1 MAEQLNKARASLNS
15 LIVNAK
21 VGHGIK
27 SPAVSSETY
36 LKHLDTSFAA
46 SKSNFLAMGNS
57 SPLQAGA
64 VGKAM
69 QKLQERYATSTEQ
82 LVRETESNF
91 QRIQADAIR
100 IKSDAIK
107 ATEGINK
114 INEDRTK
121 FLSKIKFKDTK
132 GNLGNTVKLDDTK
145 SFWEAFTNNAN
156 VQQLLETVVGLDTET
171 TGLIEKASAVP
182 VTLGLGSIGK
192 NAVAGGKGVKNWVLS
207 YGDTGKTAE
216 KLIDAMNVGIENGVG
231 SIKESAKQLRA
242 QLGYTERDTVN
253 IAKNNF
259 RFAPLIYLE
268 AALTN
273 IDKMPQS
280 TYDEII
286 EKSDKHFAANQIRW
300 KLCIICCSFVCEQN
314 LNTFKKRIHSL

>member
-1 MAEQLNKARASLNS
+1 MMDNKAHITDQWSFEDWQNFWKNGGDAEKFLSQLEQQKEVIKQTTVEEGKSYYAKGDIVERLKKLNADYSALSKTMEKTARDTTRASWGAAEEKYIDDIEKSINYIYGASENVPKEMAEQLNKARASLNS

-121 FLSKIKFKDTK
+121 FLSRIKF
-132 GNLGNTVKLDDTK
+132 
-145 SFWEAFTNNAN
+145 SPA
-156 VQQLLETVVGLDTET
+156 
-171 TGLIEKASAVP
+171 
-182 VTLGLGSIGK
+182 
-192 NAVAGGKGVKNWVLS
+192 
-207 YGDTGKTAE
+207 
-216 KLIDAMNVGIENGVG
+216 
-231 SIKESAKQLRA
+231 
-242 QLGYTERDTVN
+242 
-253 IAKNNF
+253 
-259 RFAPLIYLE
+259 
-268 AALTN
+268 
-273 IDKMPQS
+273 
-280 TYDEII
+280 
-286 EKSDKHFAANQIRW
+286 
-300 KLCIICCSFVCEQN
+300 
-314 LNTFKKRIHSL
+314 